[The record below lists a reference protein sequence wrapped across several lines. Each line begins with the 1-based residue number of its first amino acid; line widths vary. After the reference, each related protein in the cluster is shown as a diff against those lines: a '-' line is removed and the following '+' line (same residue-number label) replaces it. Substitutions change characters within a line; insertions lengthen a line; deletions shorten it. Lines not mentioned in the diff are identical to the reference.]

1 MKNIMRAR
9 LSVFCLGLLLCSI
22 AVFCAGAA
30 SAAAAQQRVPPI
42 VGLLND
48 TAGMVPADQRAE
60 LEQRLENFSK
70 AVGGGQLVVL
80 TIPTLDGEDIEG
92 YAMRVFEAWK
102 PGRKGIDDGALLLLA
117 RDDRLSRLEVGY
129 GWEGEIN
136 DARAGDVL
144 RNIAAYLA
152 KGRTADGIASAIGQV
167 QGYITGAAPEDVP
180 PELGAEPPPPWWA
193 MVIAVLII
201 VALLG
206 FIIGAPIFFAYKLIS
221 RICRGSSSNNGS
233 GGGSGS
239 GSSSLRGSG
248 SSYRSSSSGSSSSY
262 RSSSSSSS
270 YRSSSSGSSSRGGG
284 GRSGGGGASGKW

>member
-1 MKNIMRAR
+1 MKPIMRAR
-9 LSVFCLGLLLCSI
+9 INAFCLGLLLCSMF
-22 AVFCAGAA
+22 VFRAGAA
-30 SAAAAQQRVPPI
+30 VAQQRVPPME
-42 VGLLND
+42 GLLND

-60 LEQRLENFSK
+60 LEQRLEDFSK
-70 AVGGGQLVVL
+70 TVGGGQLVVL

-102 PGRKGIDDGALLLLA
+102 PGRKDIDDGALLLLV

-152 KGRTADGIASAIGQV
+152 KGSTADGIASAIGQV

-180 PELGAEPPPPWWA
+180 PELGSEPPPPWWA
-193 MVIAVLII
+193 MVIAVLIV

-221 RICRGSSSNNGS
+221 RICRGSSSD
-233 GGGSGS
+233 S
-239 GSSSLRGSG
+239 GSSSHRGSG
-248 SSYRSSSSGSSSSY
+248 SSYRSSSGSSSSY
-262 RSSSSSSS
+262 R
-270 YRSSSSGSSSRGGG
+270 SSSGSSSRGGG